1 MPLGPFHDWN
11 SCISAQKRKGY
22 SDDAAKGI
30 CGKIEQNT
38 IAARKAST
46 PAVVKYEDNNDH
58 LYLKAFLLNQD
69 INKRYWGVSQSS
81 LERNASSFIG
91 KPLILNWNEA
101 QNVFDHPDIPLN
113 ALEHKADEN
122 GFVSIADYV
131 DHWLAYQ
138 EPYRIG
144 TIVDVVNKGSTYSA
158 IIEVTDPDAKRAFR
172 KHELPLFVSPGVA
185 HLNPYHE
192 SATSMEDWTGIHLA
206 IVTNPAYTIQ
216 KAYVSNQCNGDS
228 DSCLLQLRE
237 ASLSQSRYNYNDSPN
252 LVYGQC
258 GFCRKKALDAYFE
271 QVNFPID
278 PSITGVLHWASTYQ
292 EFIDS
297 SHNLK
302 AQTQNN
308 LSTPETNNSSTASV
322 VAPTTEQ
329 SPSQTNQHNDNQLTN
344 PSTIAEQAY
353 KVANMEKCV
362 QVFAQHGINPE
373 QAQQICQIA
382 METMTESSQ
391 TGNPAGNNQS
401 NCPPVSGQFG
411 SVQEIEKELEK
422 KQATI
427 EKLAEEL
434 KSYKKNVKTEAERIA
449 ELETQVQTFQ
459 LEKKHSVLDKY
470 LAAHIQDEAIRQ
482 EKVKKFAAK
491 DLTVEDLREIY
502 EDIPAKASAT
512 PAKTASVSEQK
523 ETPKG
528 KVQLRTASTDESPQQ
543 NDTNNKS
550 NKIKDTNSK
559 LVSSFFAN
567 SGGN

>member
-1 MPLGPFHDWN
+1 MPLGPFADWG

-297 SHNLK
+297 SHNSK
-302 AQTQNN
+302 AQTQNKMPDN
-308 LSTPETNNSSTASV
+308 IPTLTIDTQSQPEQN
-322 VAPTTEQ
+322 
-329 SPSQTNQHNDNQLTN
+329 QTNQDTQVTN
-344 PSTIAEQAY
+344 PTIAEKAY

-382 METMTESSQ
+382 METMTESS
-391 TGNPAGNNQS
+391 GNPAGNNQQ
-401 NCPPVSGQFG
+401 NGPPISGQYG
-411 SVQEIEKELEK
+411 STTTATVNPEMEKELEK

-449 ELETQVQTFQ
+449 ELETQVQNFQ
-459 LEKKHSVLDKY
+459 LEKKHNVLDQY
-470 LAAHIQDEAIRQ
+470 LAKHIADEAIRQ

-502 EDIPAKASAT
+502 EDIPAKAKQEAT
-512 PAKTASVSEQK
+512 TEVTAKTASVQEQQPK
-523 ETPKG
+523 PKG
-528 KVQLRTASTDESPQQ
+528 KVQLRTASTDESNQN
-543 NDTNNKS
+543 NDTNKS
-550 NKIKDTNSK
+550 NKIRDTNSK

>member
-1 MPLGPFHDWN
+1 MPLGPFKDWN

-22 SDDAAKGI
+22 SDDASKGI

-38 IAARKAST
+38 IQSRKGSAT
-46 PAVVKYEDNNDH
+46 KYEDDGR
-58 LYLKAFLLNQD
+58 LYIKAFLLSADTN
-69 INKRYWGVSQSS
+69 INRWGVSPSS
-81 LERNASSFIG
+81 LSRNIHSFIG
-91 KPLILNWNEA
+91 KPLVLTQDFN
-101 QNVFDHPDIPLN
+101 HPMPPQEYRVSASHPLN
-113 ALEHKADEN
+113 DNSPLDN
-122 GFVSIADYV
+122 NVTNVNDIV
-131 DHWLAYQ
+131 DHWLAFQ
-138 EPYRIG
+138 ESYRIG
-144 TIVDVVNKGSTYSA
+144 TIIDITEKAGTYYA
-158 IIEVTDPDAKRAFR
+158 IIEVTEDNAKEAF
-172 KHELPLFVSPGVA
+172 KQNELPLFVSPA
-185 HLNPYHE
+185 IAQLDPHE
-192 SATSMEDWTGIHLA
+192 PANFINNWTGIHLA
-206 IVTNPAYTIQ
+206 IVSDPAYTIH
-216 KAYVSNQCNGDS
+216 KALITGKCGGDS
-228 DSCLLQLRE
+228 ERCLLQLRQ
-237 ASLSQSRYNYNDSPN
+237 ASVQKYPDGNGCS
-252 LVYGQC
+252 
-258 GFCRKKALDAYFE
+258 FCRKKALDNYIA
-271 QVNFPID
+271 QVTQDFDTNV
-278 PSITGVLHWASTYQ
+278 TGILHWASTYS
-292 EFIDS
+292 EFISDS

-308 LSTPETNNSSTASV
+308 LSTPETNTNSTASV

-344 PSTIAEQAY
+344 PTIADQAY

-401 NCPPVSGQFG
+401 NGPPVSGQFG
-411 SVQEIEKELEK
+411 SIEEKDKEITKL
-422 KQATI
+422 QATI
-427 EKLAEEL
+427 EKQADEL

-470 LAAHIQDEAIRQ
+470 LAAHIQDEAIRS

-502 EDIPAKASAT
+502 EDIPAKATT
-512 PAKTASVSEQK
+512 PAKTASVSEPK

-528 KVQLRTASTDESPQQ
+528 KVHLRTASTDESPQ
-543 NDTNNKS
+543 NDTNSKS

>member
-1 MPLGPFHDWN
+1 MPLGPFKDWN

-22 SDDAAKGI
+22 SDDASKGI

-38 IAARKAST
+38 IQSRKGSAT
-46 PAVVKYEDNNDH
+46 KYEDDGR
-58 LYLKAFLLNQD
+58 LYIKAFLLSSDVN
-69 INKRYWGVSQSS
+69 INRWGVAPSS
-81 LERNASSFIG
+81 LAKNIHSFIG
-91 KPLILNWNEA
+91 KPLVLTQDFNHPLPPQEYRVSASVPLSDNDDHIPN
-101 QNVFDHPDIPLN
+101 NVTNVNDI
-113 ALEHKADEN
+113 
-122 GFVSIADYV
+122 V
-131 DHWLAYQ
+131 DHWLAFQ
-138 EPYRIG
+138 ESFRIG
-144 TIVDVVNKGSTYSA
+144 TIIDITEKAGTYYA
-158 IIEVTDPDAKRAFR
+158 IIEVTEDNAKEAF
-172 KHELPLFVSPGVA
+172 KQNELPLFVSPA
-185 HLNPYHE
+185 IAQLDPHE
-192 SATSMEDWTGIHLA
+192 PANFINNWTGIHLA
-206 IVTNPAYTIQ
+206 IVSDPAYTIH
-216 KAYVSNQCNGDS
+216 KALITGKCGGDS
-228 DSCLLQLRE
+228 ERCLLQLRQ
-237 ASLSQSRYNYNDSPN
+237 ASVQKYPDGNGCS
-252 LVYGQC
+252 
-258 GFCRKKALDAYFE
+258 FCRKKALDNYIA
-271 QVNFPID
+271 QVTQDFDTNV
-278 PSITGVLHWASTYQ
+278 TGILHWASTYQ
-292 EFIDS
+292 DFINGS

-302 AQTQNN
+302 AQTHNK
-308 LSTPETNNSSTASV
+308 LSTPESSTAT
-322 VAPTTEQ
+322 AETPTTTTEVNTTLTHD
-329 SPSQTNQHNDNQLTN
+329 TNQTN
-344 PSTIAEQAY
+344 PSTIADQAK
-353 KVANMEKCV
+353 KVANLDKCV

-401 NCPPVSGQFG
+401 NGPPMSGQFG

-459 LEKKHSVLDKY
+459 LEKKHSILDKY
-470 LAAHIQDEAIRQ
+470 LAAHIQDEAIRS